1 MKRLLGLLF
10 LLFDLDNLDA
20 SITATGWADLVV
32 QSKLVTLRTRDQ
44 LRRLQGVMCA
54 PLIPTCLGYL
64 SLR

>member
-1 MKRLLGLLF
+1 MKQLFGLLF
-10 LLFDLDNLDA
+10 LLFDLDNLNA
-20 SITATGWADLVV
+20 SITTTGWADLMG

-44 LRRLQGVMCA
+44 TRRLQGVMGA